1 MTKNSKQRLFRV
13 TSSLK
18 KIGRAVGRHSKAGI
32 VNQVVK
38 DKVMMRKLVVK
49 MGKELKKEL
58 KLTCSHESKS
68 LLKNKSLQA
77 IESFSWLDVVQDLR
91 RTAPLLFSLLF
102 TLTSSSTK
110 TKATINSLD
119 KKQEIPIAFC
129 AGILLRFTS
138 QKANLI
144 QRIISVLLYASH
156 VPKQVRAYI
165 DIINAYNIIIAFY
178 KATKSWIMPLS

>member
-49 MGKELKKEL
+49 MGKELK
-58 KLTCSHESKS
+58 LTCSHESKS

-77 IESFSWLDVVQDLR
+77 IESFNWLDVVQDLR

-144 QRIISVLLYASH
+144 QRIIVVCKPCPKAS
-156 VPKQVRAYI
+156 KR
-165 DIINAYNIIIAFY
+165 
-178 KATKSWIMPLS
+178 